1 MNWMLPSDMLKDSF
15 RAKISLGFNVL
26 LDSKM
31 LSKFSFLQIEHED
44 HVINRLDLIC
54 NTKRNGT
61 PKKHSYIY

>member
-1 MNWMLPSDMLKDSF
+1 MNWMLPSDMVKDSF
-15 RAKISLGFNVL
+15 CAKFSQGFNAL
-26 LDSKM
+26 LDSKI

-44 HVINRLDLIC
+44 SVINRLELIC